1 MGKDWLDRTESIST
15 ISANF
20 SVGVPFFAGIFFSSK
35 VIKEEP
41 SLIPL
46 KDNWK
51 SILLLFLIW
60 IVFFVIFM
68 LVYRKTKNHTQLA
81 ILNSTQECL
90 RAFKAET
97 HSMKLA
103 DPKNP
108 LFFYAYM
115 TEKAMNMCNHIEKAF
130 RVSMNWNSSVCI
142 KFVVDDKDP
151 IKIATLCRSLGTP
164 ENRLKDTKNIL
175 ASENT
180 DFDLIIKG
188 ILPRFCTHNL
198 KLTVS
203 ALLKKKIIYK
213 NSSYEYLSRYNT
225 VIVVPIGR
233 SDSFYS
239 DFQVIAFLC
248 IDAPNTLNRT
258 KFKSIEKMALSFAE
272 GLYPFF
278 DYCLRIQEMV
288 DDRSK

>member
-1 MGKDWLDRTESIST
+1 MSVSKDWLDRTERISA

-20 SVGVPFFAGIFFSSK
+20 SVGVPFIAGIVFSNK
-35 VIKEEP
+35 VIKGELY
-41 SLIPL
+41 LISI

-51 SILLLFLIW
+51 SALLLFLIW

-97 HSMKLA
+97 HSMKLVN
-103 DPKNP
+103 PKDR

-130 RVSMNWNSSVCI
+130 RVSMNWDSSVCI
-142 KFVVDDKDP
+142 KFVIDDKEP

-164 ENRLKDTKNIL
+164 ENRLKDTKDIL

-203 ALLKKKIIYK
+203 ALLKKKIVYK
-213 NSSYEYLSRYNT
+213 NSSDEYLSKYNT
-225 VIVVPIGR
+225 VFVVPIGK

-248 IDAPNTLNRT
+248 VDAPKTLNRT

-278 DYCLRIQEMV
+278 DYCLHIQMME
-288 DDRSK
+288 DI